1 MHFKFRGMIIS
12 LLCSDT
18 FFGIIDFIVA
28 NSFILDAESYFLSV
42 YIRGQFCFVCVKN
55 GTLNTKNAR
64 ILTRSNIDQA
74 VE

>member
-1 MHFKFRGMIIS
+1 MHFKFRGMIVS
-12 LLCSDT
+12 LLCIDT

-55 GTLNTKNAR
+55 GR